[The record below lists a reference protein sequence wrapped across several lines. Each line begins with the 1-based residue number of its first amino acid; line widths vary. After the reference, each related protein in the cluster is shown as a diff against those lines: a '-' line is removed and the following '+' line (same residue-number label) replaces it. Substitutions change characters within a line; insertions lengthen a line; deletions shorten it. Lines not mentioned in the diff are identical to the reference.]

1 MLGEAYVHYSN
12 TGSMGNRYGHF
23 GFIAGER
30 IHREKQEGPK
40 KCAKKNAGLIK
51 SK

>member
-1 MLGEAYVHYSN
+1 MLGETYVHYSN
-12 TGSMGNRYGHF
+12 TGSMDDRYGTF
-23 GFIAGER
+23 GFIAGEW
-30 IHREKQEGPK
+30 IHREKVRAPK